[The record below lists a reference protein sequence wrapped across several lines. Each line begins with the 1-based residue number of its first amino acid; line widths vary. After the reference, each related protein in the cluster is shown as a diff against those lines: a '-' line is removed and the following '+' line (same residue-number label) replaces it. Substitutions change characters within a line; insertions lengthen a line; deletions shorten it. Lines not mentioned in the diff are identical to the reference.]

1 MISVTKKYL
10 EDGNNVCP
18 FSSSKDT
25 KYISDS
31 EDFRSTLKSFQDNQ
45 AIVIETSSR
54 DLGSF
59 KALKKWARSTFLK
72 VLAHA
77 TSVTSPELSDINIW
91 RFIDSNIAPILND
104 DNSPVHVGVA
114 LYNKPI
120 IAICMSPLYP
130 AHHPRY
136 APNTIIVLVWLSDI
150 ENIGALQKVR
160 KVMLKEHGSIY
171 DAIELV
177 LPLPPEISAN

>member
-1 MISVTKKYL
+1 MTNTQKYL

-18 FSSSKDT
+18 FSRSSTT
-25 KYISDS
+25 KYIIDSD
-31 EDFRSTLKSFQDNQ
+31 DFRPTLLEFKDNQ
-45 AIVIETSSR
+45 AIVIETSSK
-54 DLGSF
+54 DLMEFGSV
-59 KALKKWARSTFLK
+59 KKWARSTFLK
-72 VLAHA
+72 VMAHA
-77 TSVTSPELSDINIW
+77 TSVSDPSISDINIW

-130 AHHPRY
+130 VHHPRY

-160 KVMLKEHGSIY
+160 EAMLKEHGSIY

-177 LPLPPEISAN
+177 LPLPPETLAN